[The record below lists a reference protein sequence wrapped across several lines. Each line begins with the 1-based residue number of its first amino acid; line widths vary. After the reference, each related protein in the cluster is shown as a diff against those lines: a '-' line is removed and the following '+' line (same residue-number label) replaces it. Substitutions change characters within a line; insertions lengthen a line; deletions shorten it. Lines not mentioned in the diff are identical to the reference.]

1 MRHSTRVLAAAT
13 FVLGAAVPF
22 GALSACE
29 GCKSGGTVPPQSAQ
43 TDARPTL
50 RLYLVSNLAGA
61 LEPCGCVKDQLGG
74 FDHFAALVA
83 KGRAGADSSAVLL
96 AGPTFFMDASLDP
109 DKKSQDVTKAE
120 ALAGALKQAGIFAF
134 APGKNDFAAG
144 APELGKIGG
153 LTGGTMVFANRGAS
167 GGGESEGAPS
177 KASAVFDAKSMKV
190 GVIGASALVADFA
203 VPGVTAEAAAPKVKD
218 EAAKLKA
225 AGADVTIL
233 LASMG
238 RGEAKRLA
246 DAVPELTAIVVGA
259 VEQRGE
265 ANTQAVSPENVGGVL
280 VVETA
285 NHLQTVT
292 VMDFWK
298 RGGAAAGAFVDATGG
313 AEQKKREELTHR
325 IDDLRK
331 SIAVWEKDP
340 KIAPA
345 DIDARKKD
353 VAKLEEERSAVK
365 DPAPPEGKSFFRF
378 TSQEIRTDLGEDP
391 KVKDVLAA
399 YYKKVNDDNRVAF
412 ANKKPQPAAKGE
424 ASYVGI
430 DACESCHDDPY
441 AVWKGTSHAHAYKTL
456 SDQFKEFNLDCVSCH
471 VTGYDKP
478 GGSTVTAVESLKDV
492 QCEVCHGAGSIHVKS
507 AGKTAMPVAKPGEA
521 VCVSC
526 HHPPHVHEFNA
537 KEKLELV
544 LGPGHGKPKK

>member
-1 MRHSTRVLAAAT
+1 VTRWSSALAFVLAASA
-13 FVLGAAVPF
+13 
-22 GALSACE
+22 ALSACE
-29 GCKSGGTVPPQSAQ
+29 GCKSGGTVPPQAAQ
-43 TDARPTL
+43 TDAHPTL

-74 FDHFAALVA
+74 FDHFSALVA
-83 KGRAGADSSAVLL
+83 KGRAGADTTAVLL
-96 AGPTFFMDASLDP
+96 AGPTFFMDATLDP
-109 DKKSQDVTKAE
+109 DKKSQDITKAE
-120 ALAGALKQAGIFAF
+120 ALAGALKQAGAFAF

-144 APELGKIGG
+144 EDELAKIAG
-153 LTGGTMVFANRGAS
+153 LTGGAMLFANRTD
-167 GGGESEGAPS
+167 GGGAAATAAKPS
-177 KASAVFDAKSMKV
+177 QIFDAKGMKV
-190 GVIGASALVADFA
+190 GVIGAAALEKDYA
-203 VPGVTAEAAAPKVKD
+203 VPGVTIEPAAAKVKA

-259 VEQRGE
+259 AEQRGE
-265 ANTQAVSPENVGGVL
+265 ANTQPVSPENVGGVL

-298 RGGAAAGAFVDATGG
+298 RGAGEAFVDATGG
-313 AEQKKREELTHR
+313 EAVKKREDLTHR
-325 IDDLRK
+325 IDELRK
-331 SIAVWEKDP
+331 NIAVWEKDS
-340 KIAPA
+340 KLAPA
-345 DIDARKKD
+345 DVDARKKD
-353 VAKLEEERSAVK
+353 LAALEAELHGVK

-391 KVKDVLAA
+391 KVKDALAA

-412 ANKKPQPAAKGE
+412 AGRKPQPAAKGE

-441 AVWKGTSHAHAYKTL
+441 AVWKKTDHAKAYKTL

-492 QCEVCHGAGSIHVKS
+492 QCEVCHGPGSIHVKA
-507 AGKTAMPVAKPGEA
+507 AGKTPMPFAKPKED
-521 VCVSC
+521 VCLTC
-526 HHPPHVHEFNA
+526 HHPPHVHEFDA
-537 KEKLELV
+537 KAKMQEI
-544 LGPGHGKPKK
+544 LGPGHGKPKT